1 MRTLTATFSTL
12 DRRLNPHAKG
22 SPWPKIIATKKTREE
37 AVLVGAAARNVA
49 EGSLK
54 DYEPYFTKVKVSL
67 TLYADTALARARMC
81 YVPRDIQNLIA
92 AVKPHID
99 GLKDAGWIKDD
110 DKKAIIGYDEV
121 KIITGKEAEGRCA
134 LVITFTEVEG

>member
-22 SPWPKIIATKKTREE
+22 SPWPKIIATRNARSE
-37 AVLVGAAARNVA
+37 AFMIGAA
-49 EGSLK
+49 EIGSGRLINSA
-54 DYEPYFTKVKVSL
+54 PIFTKVKVSL